1 VLRKRATENPQADN
15 PWNLIRIIPAKGN
28 DAVYKKMSCAQ
39 IAVSLC
45 RETVFCFAVFKKT

>member
-28 DAVYKKMSCAQ
+28 DAVYKKMSCVQ